1 MRVRLATGRR
11 ALFLAM
17 FAVAVIVFLPMRLA
31 LGWASLDSQGFS
43 AREVTGSVWSGRLVE
58 ARFGDVALGDLDAS
72 VSPLALLIGRARIAL
87 SGRAADPAQRLSGII
102 ELSRGRAAILDAD
115 GPLPAGAAFAPLPVT
130 ALDLD
135 QVSVR
140 FADGACEQADG
151 RVLATLSGNF
161 LGQPL
166 PGSVSGTARCEG
178 GALLLPLQSAGG
190 VEGVAL
196 RLWPDGRYRAE
207 MTLVPSDPATAQRL
221 DAAGF
226 VANGAARMLA
236 IEGRF

>member
-1 MRVRLATGRR
+1 MRIRLATGRR
-11 ALFLAM
+11 TLFLAL
-17 FAVAVIVFLPMRLA
+17 FALAVVVFLPMRLA
-31 LGWASLDSQGFS
+31 LGWAGLDSQGFS
-43 AREVTGSVWSGRLVE
+43 AREVTGSLWSGRLVE
-58 ARFGDVALGDLDAS
+58 ARFGDIALGDLDAG
-72 VSPLALLIGRARIAL
+72 VSPLALFIGRARIAL
-87 SGRAADPAQRLSGII
+87 SGEAADPAQRLSGIVEI
-102 ELSRGRAAILDAD
+102 ARGRASVIDAD
-115 GPLPAGAAFAPLPVT
+115 GPLPAGAAFAPLPIT

-140 FADGACEQADG
+140 FVDGACESADG
-151 RVLATLSGNF
+151 RVRASLAGSY

-166 PGSVSGTARCEG
+166 PGSIAGNARCDA

-207 MTLVPSDPATAQRL
+207 LTLVPSDPALAQRL
-221 DAAGF
+221 DTSGF